1 MLVLSIVAG
10 IVLLSGILLKIV
22 IRFRVRNQDEKT
34 QARIALGHFI
44 GRQLILAGG
53 VLGAS
58 AILYYFRFHAVVIL
72 LSLLSLAIVVYTL
85 LEGKN
90 LFKNPQ
96 LFKKQAGLM
105 TAAFFAL
112 LIVVGALIGYALS
125 EPQIKYTRH
134 HLVIRGAEGIKVP
147 WANFDA
153 MSNVD
158 YIPTILDLNK
168 GWRLGK
174 TYRGIYELYKSGP
187 AHLFIE
193 FGMDTY
199 VIIWLKE
206 GIVVLTRDNPEAT
219 LQLYDDIRKHWLRY
233 IDTVGARE
241 FRKKF
246 D

>member
-1 MLVLSIVAG
+1 MLVFSIVAG
-10 IVLLSGILLKIV
+10 IVFLSGIILKIV
-22 IRFRVRNQDEKT
+22 IHLKFKKQDEKT
-34 QARIALGHFI
+34 QARIVLGHFI

-53 VLGAS
+53 ILSAS
-58 AILYYFRFHAVVIL
+58 AILFYFRFHAVVIL
-72 LSLLSLAIVVYTL
+72 LSLLFLAVVVYTL

-90 LFKNPQ
+90 LFINPQ
-96 LFKKQAGLM
+96 LFKKQIGLM
-105 TAAFFAL
+105 TAAFFT
-112 LIVVGALIGYALS
+112 LIIIVSALIGYALL
-125 EPQIKYTRH
+125 EPQINYTKH
-134 HLVIRGAEGIKVP
+134 HLIIRGAEGIKIP
-147 WANFDA
+147 WADVDA

-168 GWRLGK
+168 GWKLGK

-219 LQLYDDIRKHWLRY
+219 QQLYDDIRKHWLRY

-246 D
+246 N